1 MHDPLR
7 GVNLGGWLIMERWMT
22 PTPFAGTTA
31 RDEYSFMSLP
41 DAAERL
47 EAHRKSW
54 ITEEDFRWMAE
65 NGLNAVRI
73 PVGYWVL
80 DGDAPYIA
88 AGEYLDWAM
97 EMAAKYELQV
107 VLDVHGLP
115 GSQNGLDHSGRIGKT
130 EWYTDRRN
138 RIKGLAAV
146 EKIAWRYRDHPN
158 LWGFQIINEPKMGL
172 FNLKLRRYYHRAYA
186 RLSQVLRPSTRLIY
200 SDAWTPRLLAGIW
213 RRDGHAAVMDVHLYH
228 MTTPMSRWRSLDW
241 YYGKLRR
248 RHRMLMRLSRRRPI
262 IVGEWSG
269 MVHGKHLLKI
279 PQAGHQAIID
289 QHNAAQ
295 LELYQELPGWFY
307 WSYKTEQPG
316 VWNFRSLV
324 EQGRFVPS

>member
-47 EAHRKSW
+47 EAHRRSW

-213 RRDGHAAVMDVHLYH
+213 RRDGARRGHGRPPLPHDYAHVALAVARLVLWKVAPPPPDAHAPVAPAAHY
-228 MTTPMSRWRSLDW
+228 RWRMER
-241 YYGKLRR
+241 YGAWQTFAEN
-248 RHRMLMRLSRRRPI
+248 SPGRP
-262 IVGEWSG
+262 
-269 MVHGKHLLKI
+269 
-279 PQAGHQAIID
+279 PGH
-289 QHNAAQ
+289 N
-295 LELYQELPGWFY
+295 
-307 WSYKTEQPG
+307 
-316 VWNFRSLV
+316 
-324 EQGRFVPS
+324 